1 MAWTKSKIVM
11 VAVAGLLLV
20 SGTAAIILLHEG
32 KSMRSLRTEWSVIR
46 GDQSQWSFAGGKIMA
61 HSFGGETILASRN
74 QYGDVTFSAVAGS
87 LDMAASLAIRL
98 QDADNGYFI
107 VFAPANTRVNP
118 NGYILLAKRISGAQT
133 PIGIYQKQKV
143 LDVGHSARIKVVA
156 KGPAIEVYLNGDK
169 VIQAEDATFATGY
182 LGLRVAGYSQS
193 YPCNATY
200 SRVNFY

>member
-87 LDMAASLAIRL
+87 LRFLLSRRSSGHAIGRARGAAGT
-98 QDADNGYFI
+98 D
-107 VFAPANTRVNP
+107 
-118 NGYILLAKRISGAQT
+118 
-133 PIGIYQKQKV
+133 
-143 LDVGHSARIKVVA
+143 H
-156 KGPAIEVYLNGDK
+156 
-169 VIQAEDATFATGY
+169 
-182 LGLRVAGYSQS
+182 
-193 YPCNATY
+193 
-200 SRVNFY
+200 